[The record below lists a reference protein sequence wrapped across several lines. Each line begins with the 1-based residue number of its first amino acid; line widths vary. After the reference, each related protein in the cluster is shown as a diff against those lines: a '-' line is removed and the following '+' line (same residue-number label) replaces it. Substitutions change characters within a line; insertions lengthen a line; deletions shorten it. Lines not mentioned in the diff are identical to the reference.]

1 MPPLPQSL
9 ETIGL
14 RAFEEAFAPAAGS
27 SLSNFVIP
35 ENVRSV
41 GDYAFGS
48 TEFNGTLTIR
58 SPHLT
63 RTPTDTA
70 QTRTGSLGRSIFTA
84 GGETLTQEFTKI
96 VIPRTVFDSY
106 TQADLNAIFGPGG
119 NYVDL
124 ADGTTALD
132 ITTLTP

>member
-1 MPPLPQSL
+1 MTPLPQSL
-9 ETIGL
+9 ETIGI
-14 RAFEEAFAPAAGS
+14 RAFEEAFASAAES

-35 ENVRSV
+35 ANVSGV
-41 GDYAFGS
+41 GNYAFGS
-48 TEFNGTLTIR
+48 TVFSGTLTIR

-63 RTPTDTA
+63 RTPATG
-70 QTRTGSLGRSIFTA
+70 TRTGSLGSSIFTA

-124 ADGTTALD
+124 ADGTTE
-132 ITTLTP
+132 LTK